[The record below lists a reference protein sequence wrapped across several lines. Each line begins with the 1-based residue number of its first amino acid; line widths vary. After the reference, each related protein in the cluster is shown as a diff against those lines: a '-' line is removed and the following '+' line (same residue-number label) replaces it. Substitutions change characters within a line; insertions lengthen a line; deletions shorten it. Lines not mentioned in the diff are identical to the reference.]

1 MKSRPTRNAFTL
13 IEVLIVVVIMAI
25 LAATIIPQFANSAT
39 DAKVSSLKFNL
50 HSLRS
55 QIELYRMQHNGVA
68 PAIDGTT
75 DTLEQ
80 LLAATNA
87 AGTIGTGADYPY
99 GPYILSAVP
108 ENPVTGTNAIR
119 AFGGGTWPGTATA
132 DGTGGWVYDAAT
144 GRIAPD
150 HPDYIDL

>member
-1 MKSRPTRNAFTL
+1 
-13 IEVLIVVVIMAI
+13 VLIVVVIMAI

-55 QIELYRMQHNGVA
+55 QIELYRMQHNGIA

-75 DTLEQ
+75 NTLEQ
-80 LLAATNA
+80 LLRQTDASGN
-87 AGTIGTGADYPY
+87 IGTGAAYPF
-99 GPYILSAVP
+99 GPYVLNQVP
-108 ENPVTGTNAIR
+108 ENPITGYNTIR
-119 AFGGGTWPGTATA
+119 AFGGGAWPGTATA

-144 GRIAPD
+144 GRIAAD
-150 HPDYIDL
+150 HPDYINE